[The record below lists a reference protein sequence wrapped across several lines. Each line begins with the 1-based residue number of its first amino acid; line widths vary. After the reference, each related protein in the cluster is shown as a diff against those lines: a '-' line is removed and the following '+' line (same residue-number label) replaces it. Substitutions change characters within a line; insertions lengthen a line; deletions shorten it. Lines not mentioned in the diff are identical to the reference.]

1 MKKRKRRRR
10 LYLFLVVLVLTF
22 FVLSKLLWPAKQP
35 LSCLSFSPQGE
46 KVDINTV
53 IALEFTAPPDLTTL
67 EERFRIDPAVNGQLT
82 VDGST
87 ILFTP
92 ASPLQYSTRYR
103 VTVIE
108 GVQGKRNTV
117 LDKPL
122 ALEFTTE
129 DPPPLTIMAMGDIML
144 DQLTRQKVKEYD
156 PTYPFL
162 KVKELLKQGD
172 VVFGN
177 LEAPISARGK
187 PLTGKKYTFSA
198 APFSV
203 QSLVDAGINMVSL
216 ANNHIMDYGEEALE
230 DTLNIL
236 AKHSIGSAGAGMN
249 STQAHA
255 GTILEV
261 QGYRVALLA
270 YTDDFAVP
278 AQHRKLWQATE
289 QKPGAATIHDK
300 NRIKADI
307 QRLRTE
313 ADLVLVSFHW
323 GYEYTSNV
331 AAEQQKLGHLAI
343 DAGADLILGHHP
355 HVPQGVEIYK
365 GKPIVYSLSN
375 FVFYPFAN
383 RPETQDTF
391 ILQAEYDKGQIT
403 ALSLV
408 PILGGN
414 SQPYLPQGQ
423 ELTALTT
430 RLTKLLKRLGTTFTV
445 TTDSIIQ
452 IKLPD

>member
-1 MKKRKRRRR
+1 MKKRKR
-10 LYLFLVVLVLTF
+10 LFIFIVSLVLTILVLPKF
-22 FVLSKLLWPAKQP
+22 FSPTKQP
-35 LSCLSFSPQGE
+35 LELLTFSPQGE
-46 KVDINTV
+46 KVDVDTV
-53 IALEFTAPPDLTTL
+53 ITLELTAPPDIATL
-67 EERFRIDPAVNGQLT
+67 EQHFTINPAVPGQLT
-82 VDGST
+82 VDDST

-92 ASPLQYSTRYR
+92 EAPLQYSTHYA
-103 VTVIE
+103 VTVTE
-108 GVQGKRNTV
+108 GVQTKQGSV
-117 LDKPL
+117 LDEPL
-122 ALEFTTE
+122 TLAFTTT
-129 DPPPLTIMAMGDIML
+129 DQPPLTIMAMGDIML
-144 DQLTRQKVKEYD
+144 DQLTRQKLKEYD

-162 KVKELLKQGD
+162 RVKELLKQGD
-172 VVFGN
+172 VIFGN
-177 LEAPISARGK
+177 LETPISARGT
-187 PLTGKKYTFSA
+187 PLAGKKYTFSA

-203 QSLVDAGINMVSL
+203 QCLEDAGINMVSL
-216 ANNHIMDYGEEALE
+216 ANNHIMDYGEEALS

-236 AKHSIGSAGAGMN
+236 AEHNITSAGAGMN
-249 STQAHA
+249 STQAHS
-255 GTILEV
+255 GTILEI

-278 AQHRKLWQATE
+278 AQHRALWQASE
-289 QKPGAATIHDK
+289 QKPGAAIVHDT

-307 QRLRTE
+307 QRLRTK
-313 ADLVLVSFHW
+313 ADLVMVSFHW
-323 GYEYTSNV
+323 GYEYTTNV

-391 ILQAEYDKGQIT
+391 ILQAKYENGRIT
-403 ALSLV
+403 ALSLI

-423 ELTALTT
+423 ELDALTS
-430 RLTKLLKRLGTTFTV
+430 RLAQLLPRLGTSFEV

-452 IKLPD
+452 IKLPVD